1 MTSQEINTAGL
12 GHPVDHQLRALELVE
27 HGIEAQLEFE
37 HQLIERD
44 KREIALATCF
54 PQGKLILRGAMR
66 GMFPTIDPEVF
77 RSELVQEGRIKGMLY
92 INRLRKVCVA
102 VDWDI

>member
-1 MTSQEINTAGL
+1 MMSQEINTASV
-12 GHPVDHQLRALELVE
+12 GHPVDRSLRALELVE

-54 PQGKLILRGAMR
+54 PHGRLILRGSMR

-77 RSELVQEGRIKGMLY
+77 RSELVQEGKIKGMLY

-102 VDWDI
+102 VDWEI